1 MSAPRSRAVAEA
13 DGPISVRSQSTVVDT
28 SAGRLRGL
36 NAGAFLG
43 IPFAAPPV
51 GARRWAPRGP
61 VEPWA
66 GELDATAFGPPPPQ
80 PQRVPISDFAWG
92 AIPPGDEDCLY
103 LNVWTPRSGG
113 GGWPVLVFVI
123 GGGFTTGW
131 TGSGLDDG
139 ALLAEAAQAVVVTF
153 SYRLGSL
160 GWAFGNWGLRDVLA
174 VLEWVQRE
182 IGAFGGDPS
191 RVTLGGQSAGAACVG
206 GLLVLA
212 AARGLFAQG
221 TL

>member
-51 GARRWAPRGP
+51 GERRWAPPGP

-113 GGWPVLVFVI
+113 GPWPVLVFVI
-123 GGGFTTGW
+123 GGGFAIGW
-131 TGSGLDDG
+131 TGSGVDDG
-139 ALLAEAAQAVVVTF
+139 SELAQAAQAGGVTV
-153 SYRLGSL
+153 RLRARPPRRGPP
-160 GWAFGNWGLRDVLA
+160 AP
-174 VLEWVQRE
+174 
-182 IGAFGGDPS
+182 GG
-191 RVTLGGQSAGAACVG
+191 
-206 GLLVLA
+206 
-212 AARGLFAQG
+212 G
-221 TL
+221 TPPPPA